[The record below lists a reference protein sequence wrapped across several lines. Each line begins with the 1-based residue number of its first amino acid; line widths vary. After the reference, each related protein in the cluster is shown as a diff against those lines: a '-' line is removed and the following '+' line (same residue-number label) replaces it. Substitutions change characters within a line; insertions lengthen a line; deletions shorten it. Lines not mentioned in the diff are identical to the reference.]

1 MLSLNKGE
9 LDMSQKYKYDTK
21 CIAQKIKEA
30 RKRANLTQAELAEK
44 IDISTN
50 AVAKLENNLMAA
62 SLQTLIS
69 IANVLELDINYLLTP
84 DTGDGDE
91 YLLSLVHNLSLAE
104 KDFIVSVIN
113 SLKKYNDKH

>member
-1 MLSLNKGE
+1 
-9 LDMSQKYKYDTK
+9 MSQKYKYDTK

-69 IANVLELDINYLLTP
+69 IANVLELDINYLLTSE
-84 DTGDGDE
+84 TGDDE